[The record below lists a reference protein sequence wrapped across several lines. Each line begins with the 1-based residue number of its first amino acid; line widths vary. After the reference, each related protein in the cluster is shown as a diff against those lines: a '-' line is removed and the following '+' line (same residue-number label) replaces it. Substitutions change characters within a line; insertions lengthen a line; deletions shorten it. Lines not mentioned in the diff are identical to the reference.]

1 MNTDL
6 DGWTQIQRRAW
17 LRHFPYRESRAPGDA
32 LSVASSYRTASGSER
47 PADGRSVPSTS
58 VGPQG
63 QSAIS
68 GIVRGTL
75 ATARGSKNGA
85 RRSVLPGSAHSPF
98 FEPRAVASVPRTVD
112 RFRPLPSFRNDESA
126 ISGTVRRPL
135 ATARGTDPPSAECTI
150 QIASGMS
157 PCMPWQDQYR
167 ERQRAGRIGGAIR
180 RWSSALAS
188 YRAAVSFGERLTDG

>member
-135 ATARGTDPPSAECTI
+135 ATARGSEIESDLRLAKLLSSENICVDLWTQSGGRTTMPEA
-150 QIASGMS
+150 AS
-157 PCMPWQDQYR
+157 
-167 ERQRAGRIGGAIR
+167 
-180 RWSSALAS
+180 
-188 YRAAVSFGERLTDG
+188 